1 MQARQGS
8 PVVCDEKGTA
18 DAMPTLVGW
27 TKDGVLF
34 MEQSKTEVRTYACTR
49 HLTLTPT
56 NQRTNNQATNKPVMQ
71 AAQHLTNQLILP
83 QHSPVVLGTIH
94 HSPRNR

>member
-8 PVVCDEKGTA
+8 QVVCDEKGTA

-56 NQRTNNQATNKPVMQ
+56 NQPTNKQPSKVMQ
-71 AAQHLTNQLILP
+71 AAQSLTNQLIL
-83 QHSPVVLGTIH
+83 SPAVLGTIH